1 MKKIFP
7 LLGLIMAAA
16 HAASPPLISN
26 EARYC
31 YPGTE
36 ACASLEV
43 VSINSDDP
51 ALNKLADEL
60 LTDELFDAQGHSF
73 DRAGLEKMLCESE
86 GEVKLMPE
94 KPEGKIDPAE
104 KDAYDYHHR
113 RVVSQVGESE
123 HYWLLEKYESF
134 NNSGA
139 GGESS
144 RSSYY
149 LVSKDKKEPVQLAD
163 ILLPDQRPALEKLQ
177 RAAWQRYQ
185 DSKKGVDG
193 KPLSKE
199 ELKERLETYP
209 FTVSKQ
215 WRLAKDGLVF
225 LYQPEEMDD
234 WVAGNV
240 EITVP
245 ATELK
250 DVIKPE
256 FIKEMASWQDTPP
269 EKDQDDLPKATAK
282 PDWRKGE

>member
-7 LLGLIMAAA
+7 LLGLMMAAA
-16 HAASPPLISN
+16 QAASLPLISN
-26 EARYC
+26 EASYC

-51 ALNKLADEL
+51 ALNKFADEL
-60 LTDELFDAQGHSF
+60 IGAPGHRF
-73 DRAGLEKMLCESE
+73 DRAGLEKMLRESE
-86 GEVKLMPE
+86 GEEKLMPE

-113 RVVSQVGESE
+113 RGVSQVGESE
-123 HYWLLEKYESF
+123 HYRLLEKYEGFSTG
-134 NNSGA
+134 GA

-185 DSKKGVDG
+185 ENKEDIDG

-199 ELKERLETYP
+199 KLKERLEIYP
-209 FTVSKQ
+209 FTVSEQ

-225 LYQPEEMDD
+225 LYQPGEVNDFML
-234 WVAGNV
+234 GPT

-245 ATELK
+245 VAELK
-250 DVIKPE
+250 DVVKPE

-269 EKDQDDLPKATAK
+269 EKDKDDLPKATAK
-282 PDWRKGE
+282 PEWRQGE

>member
-7 LLGLIMAAA
+7 LLGLMMAAA
-16 HAASPPLISN
+16 RAGSPPLISN

-51 ALNKLADEL
+51 ALNKFADEL
-60 LTDELFDAQGHSF
+60 IGAQGQSF
-73 DRAGLEKMLCESE
+73 DKAGLEKLLRESE
-86 GEVKLMPE
+86 GEEKLMPE

-113 RVVSQVGESE
+113 RGVSQIGESE
-123 HYWLLEKYESF
+123 HYRLLEKYESF
-134 NNSGA
+134 STGGA

-144 RSSYY
+144 ESTYY
-149 LVSKDKKEPVQLAD
+149 LVSKDKKELVQLAD
-163 ILLPDQRPALEKLQ
+163 ILLPDQQAALDRLQ
-177 RAAWQRYQ
+177 KAAWQRYQ
-185 DSKKGVDG
+185 ENKEDIDG

-199 ELKERLETYP
+199 KLKERLETYP

-215 WRLAKDGLVF
+215 WRLDPAGLVF
-225 LYQPEEMDD
+225 IYQPGEMDD
-234 WVAGNV
+234 WVAGPT

-245 ATELK
+245 VAELK
-250 DVIKPE
+250 DIIKPE

-269 EKDQDDLPKATAK
+269 EKDQDDLPKATPK
-282 PDWRKGE
+282 PNWRKGE